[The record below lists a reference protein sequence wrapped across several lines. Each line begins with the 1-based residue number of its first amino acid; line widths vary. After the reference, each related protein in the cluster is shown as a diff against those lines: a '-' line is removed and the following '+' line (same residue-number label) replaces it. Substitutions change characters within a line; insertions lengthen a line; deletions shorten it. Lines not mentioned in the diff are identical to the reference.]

1 MDEVAMPIRT
11 ESLAAKWIET
21 PLGRMIA
28 VAGEREIVY
37 LEFAEECD
45 SERPIARVRSTID
58 FTRARP
64 VLEVLAREMD
74 EYFAG
79 RLTEFSVSAAPQGSD
94 FERLAWDYLRTIPF
108 GQTRSYGQQAR
119 AIAGPDAARAVGRAN
134 GANPIAI
141 LIPCHRVIGAD
152 GSLTGYGGGM
162 HRKRWLL
169 EHERRYCRAEEGMLP
184 FRR

>member
-1 MDEVAMPIRT
+1 MPTQT
-11 ESLAAKWIET
+11 ETLAAKWINT
-21 PLGRMIA
+21 PVGRMIA

-37 LEFAEECD
+37 LEFAEDCA
-45 SERPIARVRSTID
+45 SERPIERVRSAID
-58 FTRARP
+58 LDASHP
-64 VLEVLAREMD
+64 LLETLAREMD

-79 RLTEFSVSAAPQGSD
+79 RLTEFSVPAKPRGSD
-94 FERLAWDYLRTIPF
+94 FERRAWDYLRAIPF

-119 AIAGPDAARAVGRAN
+119 AIAGPNAARAAGRAN
-134 GANPIAI
+134 GANPIAV

-169 EHERRYCRAEEGMLP
+169 DHERRYCPAPQDTLP
-184 FRR
+184 FGR